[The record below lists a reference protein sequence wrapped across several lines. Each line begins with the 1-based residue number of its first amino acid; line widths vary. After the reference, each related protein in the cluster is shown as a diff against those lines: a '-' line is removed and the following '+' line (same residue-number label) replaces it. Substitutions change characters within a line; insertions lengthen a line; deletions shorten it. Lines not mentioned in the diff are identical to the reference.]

1 MTEFDDG
8 ALRPQLCA
16 PEQVM
21 AKAFFV
27 GTESL
32 DLANDP
38 RFAQESVIDKRLTA
52 FAALSAVSGIL
63 LGNSLAEVNNM
74 NKHFRLDTIDGILQ
88 FVGLNMMFIILI
100 INVIGTYVGVA
111 QPYHVWRLSSSGPN
125 GFEMAVTYYMNPNI
139 SFWRHFAINSML
151 RSLPL
156 YLFSFAVRILV
167 KFDRGSLDYE
177 EEEGTPEFQSRLR
190 VAGISLLGFV
200 GCVFFVIVCCFMVK
214 IHMKHEAV
222 YQERYKLASG
232 LVNPLLTK
240 LRAKTTFRWKPD
252 V

>member
-1 MTEFDDG
+1 MTEFDDAG
-8 ALRPQLCA
+8 ERPQLSV

-27 GTESL
+27 GTHSL

-38 RFAQESVIDKRLTA
+38 RFVQESVIDKRLTA

-74 NKHFRLDTIDGILQ
+74 NKHFRLDAIDGILQ
-88 FVGLNMMFIILI
+88 LVGLIMMFIILI

-111 QPYHVWRLSSSGPN
+111 QPYHVWRLSSSGPA
-125 GFEMAVTYYMNPNI
+125 GFEMAAAYYMNPNI
-139 SFWRHFAINSML
+139 VFWRHYAIDAML

-177 EEEGTPEFQSRLR
+177 EEEGVPEFQSRLR
-190 VAGISLLGFV
+190 IGGISLLGLV

-222 YQERYKLASG
+222 YQERYKLAVP
-232 LVNPLLTK
+232 LVNPLLT
-240 LRAKTTFRWKPD
+240 D
-252 V
+252 VRQRINFKWEPNV